1 MEALQFKGKIEN
13 GMIRLPSEYK
23 DYDEE
28 QVQVIVLIK
37 KPLENENSIN
47 KKEKLRLAFQKM
59 ADVPMFSKIDN
70 PVTWQK
76 KLRDEWE

>member
-1 MEALQFKGKIEN
+1 MEALQFKGKIEK

-37 KPLENENSIN
+37 KPTENENSIN

-59 ADVPMFSKIDN
+59 ADVTMFSKIDN
-70 PVTWQK
+70 PITWQK